1 MPPPRTPRS
10 PRPAPVPTPRPQSP
24 HPRPLPPAQ
33 PLSTAE
39 LDTLDEALAARPGE
53 ALDVVALDGYL
64 CGVLLQPGRVPPTL
78 WLPAV
83 FDVDAPP
90 GAAMPADAAAARIGT
105 LVQRRHAELDAAI
118 AARQWFDPWVFELD
132 DPALSPHAATL
143 PWVAGFAAAM
153 ARFPALMQHDEVQ
166 LLEPLAVL
174 YAAFDPQDLEDA
186 DALLAEIQTLE
197 PPATLAEA
205 VEDLV
210 TSVLRLADV
219 TRPIRTASGGRQPRP
234 HVRRTR

>member
-1 MPPPRTPRS
+1 MPPPRAARPAAARTPSPAS
-10 PRPAPVPTPRPQSP
+10 PRPHPSP
-24 HPRPLPPAQ
+24 APRPLTA
-33 PLSTAE
+33 AE

-53 ALDVVALDGYL
+53 ALDIVALDGYL
-64 CGVLLQPGRVPPTL
+64 CGVLLQPGRLPPAQ
-78 WLPAV
+78 WLPGV
-83 FDVDAPP
+83 FDVEAPA
-90 GAAMPADAAAARIGT
+90 GAAVPADAAATRVGA

-118 AARQWFDPWVFELD
+118 AARRWFDPWVFELD
-132 DPALSPHAATL
+132 DPSLPPHAATL

-153 ARFPALMQHDEVQ
+153 ERFPALMQHDEAE

-174 YAAFDPQDLEDA
+174 YAAFEPQDLEDA

-197 PPATLAEA
+197 PPATLDEA

-219 TRPIRTASGGRQPRP
+219 TRPAHTAGSRRQPRP
-234 HVRRTR
+234 HGRGTR

>member
-1 MPPPRTPRS
+1 MPPPRTPRPAAARTRSAGAPPPQPS
-10 PRPAPVPTPRPQSP
+10 PAA
-24 HPRPLPPAQ
+24 RPLSA
-33 PLSTAE
+33 AE
-39 LDTLDEALAARPGE
+39 LGTLDEALAARPGQ

-64 CGVLLQPGRVPPTL
+64 CGVLLQPGRVPPAQ

-90 GAAMPADAAAARIGT
+90 GVAVPADAAAARIGA

-118 AARQWFDPWVFELD
+118 AARRWFDPWVFELD
-132 DPALSPHAATL
+132 DPSLPPHAATL

-153 ARFPALMQHDEVQ
+153 ERFPALMQHEEAQ

-174 YAAFDPQDLEDA
+174 YAAFEPEDLEDA

-197 PPATLAEA
+197 PPATLDEA

-219 TRPIRTASGGRQPRP
+219 TRPARAAGSGRP
-234 HVRRTR
+234 PGLHTRRAR

>member
-1 MPPPRTPRS
+1 MPPPRAARPAAARTPS
-10 PRPAPVPTPRPQSP
+10 PASPPSRPAPA
-24 HPRPLPPAQ
+24 PRPLTA
-33 PLSTAE
+33 AE
-39 LDTLDEALAARPGE
+39 LEALDEALAARPGE

-64 CGVLLQPGRVPPTL
+64 CGVLLQPGRVPPAQ

-83 FDVDAPP
+83 FDVDARP
-90 GAAMPADAAAARIGT
+90 GAAVPADAAATRIGA

-118 AARQWFDPWVFELD
+118 AARRWFDPWVFELD
-132 DPALSPHAATL
+132 DPTLPPHAATL

-153 ARFPALMQHDEVQ
+153 ERFPGLMQHDEAE

-174 YAAFDPQDLEDA
+174 YAAFEPEDLEDA

-197 PPATLAEA
+197 PPTTLDEA

-219 TRPIRTASGGRQPRP
+219 TQPARTAGTGRQPRP
-234 HVRRTR
+234 HARRTR